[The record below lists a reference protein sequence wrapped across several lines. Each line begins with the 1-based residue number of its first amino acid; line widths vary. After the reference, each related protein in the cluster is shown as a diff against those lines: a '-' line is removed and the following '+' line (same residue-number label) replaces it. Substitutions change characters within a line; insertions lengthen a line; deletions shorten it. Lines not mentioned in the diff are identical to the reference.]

1 MSDNISISIKN
12 VSKTYKARTK
22 FPTRA
27 IRDLS
32 ADIKQGEI
40 TGLIG
45 PNGAGKTT
53 LMNIIL
59 GFLKADSGEIKILND
74 YADSINV
81 RKRIAYQADLQYIS
95 RTVKVSSYL
104 KLHSNLIGIK
114 NPSENIRY
122 LLESF
127 HMTSTYNKSLQSL
140 SRGMRQKIEI
150 VQAFLGFPELVLFD
164 EPTAFLDP
172 PSVFELRD
180 FLLNKKKEGIT
191 VLFSSHNLTEVEK
204 ICDRVLFI
212 NEGTLSGDYVMETYE
227 AGFLED
233 AFRKFRD
240 DRTSTE
246 RLEL

>member
-1 MSDNISISIKN
+1 MSDGIAISVKNI
-12 VSKTYKARTK
+12 SKTYKARSK
-22 FPTRA
+22 FPTHA
-27 IRDLS
+27 LKDLS

-53 LMNIIL
+53 LMKIIL
-59 GFLKADSGEIKILND
+59 GFLKADSGDVKIYD
-74 YADSINV
+74 DFPDAISV
-81 RKRIAYQADLQYIS
+81 RKRTAYQADLQYIS
-95 RTVKVSSYL
+95 KTIKVESYL
-104 KLHSNLIGIK
+104 KLHANLCGIK
-114 NPSENIRY
+114 NPTDNIRY

-127 HMTSTYNKSLQSL
+127 HMTSSANKSLHSL

-150 VQAFLGFPELVLFD
+150 VQAFIGSPELVLFD

-180 FLLNKKKEGIT
+180 FLMNKKSSGIT

-212 NEGTLSGDYVMETYE
+212 NEGVLSGDYRMESYE
-227 AGFLED
+227 TGFLED
-233 AFRKFRD
+233 SFRKFRD
-240 DRTSTE
+240 E